1 MANIFDELAGLPAH
15 PLAVHAPV
23 ILIPLAALT
32 ALLYAFLPRARSSV
46 RWWLGGLTL
55 AATAT
60 AWFATKTGEHLKV
73 KVGSN
78 ADIEHHQDLGNLTW
92 WWSLVLL
99 VLVAALIA
107 ADSVHVRRGSLRR
120 AGLTIPWRTIS
131 LVLTVGMIGA
141 AGVTVTYLVLTGHA
155 GAELVWD
162 R

>member
-60 AWFATKTGEHLKV
+60 AWFATKTGSGCKM
-73 KVGSN
+73 N
-78 ADIEHHQDLGNLTW
+78 
-92 WWSLVLL
+92 
-99 VLVAALIA
+99 
-107 ADSVHVRRGSLRR
+107 RRR
-120 AGLTIPWRTIS
+120 A
-131 LVLTVGMIGA
+131 
-141 AGVTVTYLVLTGHA
+141 AGHYLGRNSYMASFLA
-155 GAELVWD
+155 S
-162 R
+162 